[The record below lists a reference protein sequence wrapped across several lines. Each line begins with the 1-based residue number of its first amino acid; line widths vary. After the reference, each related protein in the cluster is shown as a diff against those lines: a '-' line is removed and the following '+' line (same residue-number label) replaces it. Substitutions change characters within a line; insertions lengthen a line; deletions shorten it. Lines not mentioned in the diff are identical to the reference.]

1 MLLLL
6 CRYSMEYIYNIYCF
20 IYLDVFKVWFSSV
33 ALFKQKLKQTKL
45 KLMLLDSLCEIKYK
59 KVIFTLLLH

>member
-33 ALFKQKLKQTKL
+33 ALFKQKLKL